1 MPKRDDFTR
10 PTVDKL
16 AKRAGYLCSN
26 PHCRI
31 PTIGGA
37 QGHDGI
43 INTGVAAHITA
54 ASVGGPRYDASL
66 TKEQRRDQSN
76 GIWMCQ
82 NHGKL
87 VDSDEE
93 HFTVPMLREWKT
105 SAEKASFEALLFGRP
120 TLALKLDPDDARQRV
135 LTASA
140 EDLQSFKQM
149 DGWPDNPTELNLR
162 VDEGSFPKQ
171 SFKVSGFANALSGFN
186 EIAIV
191 APPGTGKTTTLIQLA
206 EAVLALGE
214 HAAIFVPL
222 SEWATQALDLFD
234 SIIKRPAFTDVS
246 RADLV
251 RLAQQGHL
259 VLLLDGW
266 NELDNQGRDR
276 VLVELKQI
284 RRNFPD
290 LGIVMST
297 RRQALDVPVRG
308 PRVGIDPLT
317 STQQLE
323 LARALRGEEGHG
335 IIDRARRTPGVRE
348 LIAIPLYLTAL
359 VERAGSVLP
368 STKEEILRLFVSP
381 HEEPLDKADALRT
394 ELNSAQQPMLEAI
407 AVEATRTANTSVQ
420 ESRAISIVAE
430 VGRSLVDGNLLIN
443 IPQPMTVV
451 DHLVDH
457 HALVRSSGTQTIRFQ
472 HQQFQ
477 EYYASFAVERAIQQ
491 YTTSSSSELQQILND
506 RSWEEAILFAC
517 ERMAR
522 TGQAD
527 AVGKAILLA
536 LSVDPMLAAEMTYR
550 STAAVWDLVGPEM
563 VAFAKRWHEPG
574 KLDRSVGFMMTTGKA
589 DFAEQIWSLIMQDD
603 QIRLGAFRTVRRVR
617 PEVLGP
623 DAKERITGCS
633 DQIRKEILSELI
645 MQGGA
650 EGIDLASELA
660 LQDPSEAVK
669 FDLAETL
676 MFRRAEVQAKALI
689 ESAPALWLQLAAS
702 GWENEAEDEELRTK
716 LASYRRILIA
726 SEDEPGKRLS
736 LMVEGSSSPAD
747 DRDKVAKIVSDPG
760 LPIDNSHTLDAAFK
774 KYPDEVAKGLKTRLE
789 LGLDLPDY
797 GARQMLNRCTVG
809 DDTFIANYLLDRSV
823 ARSTAAAAAG
833 LAGPQIV
840 RRLLQETLDWQ
851 QKTQA
856 SQGQERTKAGQV
868 LGDYLDRL
876 ACTRFSSLLPALC
889 DRKNETDPVVIGSLA
904 SIIHRHGDDDD
915 RDAPLNVNDPE
926 RSEIVGTLQTWAET
940 LIASNSDRH
949 QMADLAMAIGRV
961 PDPLLVDTLK
971 RLLDEDV
978 RRRREGIDPSMIWTN
993 WYAASFASIG
1003 DEKAISIL
1011 TTYLD
1016 DPDFGADAA
1025 VALKQIDERKR
1036 GQAADVRPMT
1046 QWPDF
1051 GQIRAARAQAFP
1063 DTAQE
1068 SPLAKPIFEAAD
1080 RLLAAERAEE
1090 QQRRGLCL
1098 LQIALSMPHRDCGAI
1113 IEAALNSAVPPKGK
1127 KEVLGA
1133 IALTGRVLPSSLIS
1147 EAVAGWIE
1155 DAKKATWMFR
1165 ERKWEIEGW
1174 LQLFAAS
1181 DDPSAVLPQL
1191 VQLSSSHRIERMEG
1205 LVKAN
1210 AKIAEPATEAVL
1222 IQLQSNYPQLV
1233 SDPEWINAFMASRSA
1248 TAMVHLLNLIED
1260 GKLKGREVGSWSLS
1274 NTLADVMKSNP
1285 DCLKKARELYLTA
1298 PPKIARL
1305 LELTFGHI
1313 GQPELLLMIIR
1324 GYGKRGQPFDGSL
1337 ERAIENVAFLR
1348 VPSEGWVGAFEW
1360 QPVPVGDLRQ
1370 QIFSMLEGTQH
1381 EHEIAKACLEEL
1393 DEMRDDKGSPLQEL
1407 RHPNLAS
1414 GKPWPILRS

>member
-31 PTIGGA
+31 PTIGAA

-66 TKEQRRDQSN
+66 TKEQRRDQLN

-82 NHGKL
+82 DHGKL

-105 SAEKASFEALLFGRP
+105 SAERASFEALLFGRP
-120 TLALKLDPDDARQRV
+120 ALALKLDPDDARQRI
-135 LTASA
+135 LAASA

-162 VDEGSFPKQ
+162 VEEGNFPKQ
-171 SFKVSGFANALSGFN
+171 SFKVSGLANALSGFN

-191 APPGTGKTTTLIQLA
+191 APPGTGKTTTLIQLT
-206 EAVLALGE
+206 EAVLALGD

-222 SEWATQALDLFD
+222 SEWATQALDLLD
-234 SIIKRPAFTDVS
+234 SITKRPAYTGVS

-251 RLAQQGHL
+251 RLAEQGHL

-266 NELDNQGRDR
+266 NELDSQGRNR
-276 VLVELKQI
+276 VLSELKQL

-290 LGIVMST
+290 LSIVMST

-323 LARALRGEEGHG
+323 LARTLRGEEGYG

-348 LIAIPLYLTAL
+348 LIAIPLYLRAL

-420 ESRAISIVAE
+420 ESRAINIVAE
-430 VGRSLVDGNLLIN
+430 VGRSLVDGNFLIN
-443 IPQPMTVV
+443 IPQPMAVI

-477 EYYASFAVERAIQQ
+477 EYYTSFDVERAIKQH
-491 YTTSSSSELQQILND
+491 TTSSSTQLQNILND

-563 VAFAKRWHEPG
+563 VAFAERWHEPG

-589 DFAEQIWSLIMQDD
+589 DFAEQIWALIMQDD
-603 QIRLGAFRTVRRVR
+603 QIRLGTFRTVRRVR
-617 PEVLGP
+617 PDVLGP

-660 LQDPSEAVK
+660 LQDQSEAVK
-669 FDLAETL
+669 FELAETL
-676 MFRRAEVQAKALI
+676 LFRRAEVQAKALI
-689 ESAPALWLQLAAS
+689 ESAPTLWLQLAAS
-702 GWENEAEDEELRTK
+702 GWENEVEDEELRTK
-716 LASYRRILIA
+716 LASYRQILIA
-726 SEDEPGKRLS
+726 SEDDPGKRLS
-736 LMVEGSSSPAD
+736 LMVEGSTSPAA

-760 LPIDNSHTLDAAFK
+760 LPIDNSPTMDAAFK

-789 LGLDLPDY
+789 LGLDLPDF
-797 GARQMLNRCTVG
+797 GARQMLNRCAVG
-809 DDTFIANYLLDRSV
+809 DDTFIANYLLDQNVSK
-823 ARSTAAAAAG
+823 STAAAAAR

-856 SQGQERTKAGQV
+856 AQGQERTKAGQV

-889 DRKNETDPVVIGSLA
+889 DRKNETDPAMIGSLA
-904 SIIHRHGDDDD
+904 SIIHRHGDNDD
-915 RDAPLNVNDPE
+915 RDVPLKVSDSE
-926 RSEIVGTLQTWAET
+926 RSKVIETLQAWAET
-940 LIASNSDRH
+940 LIANNSAGRH

-971 RLLDEDV
+971 RLLDEDI

-993 WYAASFASIG
+993 WYAASFSSIG
-1003 DEKAISIL
+1003 DEKAISVL

-1036 GQAADVRPMT
+1036 SQATDVRPMT

-1051 GQIRAARAQAFP
+1051 GQIRAARAQAP

-1068 SPLAKPIFEAAD
+1068 SPLAKPIFEAAE
-1080 RLLAAERAEE
+1080 RLLAAERTEE
-1090 QQRRGLCL
+1090 QQRRGLRL
-1098 LQIALSMPHRDCGAI
+1098 LQIALSMPHRDRGAI

-1191 VQLSSSHRIERMEG
+1191 EQLSSLHRFERMEG

-1210 AKIAEPATEAVL
+1210 AKIAEPATEAAL
-1222 IQLQSNYPQLV
+1222 IQLQSNFPQLV
-1233 SDPEWINAFMASRSA
+1233 SDAEWINAFMASRST
-1248 TAMVHLLNLIED
+1248 TAMVHLLNLIGD
-1260 GKLKGREVGSWSLS
+1260 GKLKDRDVGSWSLS
-1274 NTLADVMKSNP
+1274 NTLADLMSNNP
-1285 DCLKKARELYLTA
+1285 DCLKKARELYLSA
-1298 PPKIARL
+1298 PPEMARL
-1305 LELTFGHI
+1305 LELAFGHI
-1313 GQPELLLMIIR
+1313 GEPELLLMTIR
-1324 GYGKRGQPFDGSL
+1324 GYAKRGQPFDGSL

-1360 QPVPVGDLRQ
+1360 QPVSIAHLREK
-1370 QIFSMLEGTQH
+1370 IFSMLEGTQQ
-1381 EHEIAKACLEEL
+1381 EREIAKACLEAL
-1393 DEMRDDKGSPLQEL
+1393 DIMRDDRGSPLQEP

-1414 GKPWPILRS
+1414 GKPWPILGN